1 MLTFPLRR
9 LLVVVLAVAI
19 VVPLPALARVE
30 FKGLSRTTERVV
42 RASLALEAEPCDVAE
57 VRLQRLFRRADGEIR
72 KALEVYGYFAPTID
86 KTLERD
92 KDCWVAKFSV
102 DRGPRVKLRDVKVS
116 AAPATGSDPVLQQL
130 VDRRPFKP
138 GDGLNQRSYDD
149 YKQSIIALAQQRGY
163 FDGRFADA
171 RIDIYPDDL
180 AADISLDFVAGERY
194 RFGPVEFEQGVVRD
208 TTARSFIEFN
218 TGDPYDA
225 DRINDLYTSLLVSGF
240 FDGVEIRTT
249 PRDGPDRDV
258 LVTVVLTPS
267 RPRTWTTGVGFATDT
282 GIRGRMGFLHQRL
295 NERGHQ
301 FEASAEASR
310 VIGGL
315 ALTYRVPA
323 GNPRE
328 EWLNFEVGYQY
339 EDTQD
344 NESDQYRIGVKQVRR
359 RWSDWLQ
366 TKFINYRREEF
377 TTGGETSTSNLILPG
392 ISLTTQPR
400 VVESRPRKGQR
411 LFVQLSGT
419 DELLGSDTAF
429 LQLETRGRLILPL
442 WSSARL
448 LTRAEAGFTLK
459 DDFDDLPFSVRFFA
473 GGDDSVRGYDYKTLG
488 PTDDAGLV
496 VGGAGK
502 LVGSVEVDQRILPN
516 WSVAGFVDVGNSFDD
531 WGSVTLKT
539 GVGAGV
545 RWFSPLGPIRLDV
558 AVPLD
563 RDAPDSFRI
572 HITLGPDL

>member
-1 MLTFPLRR
+1 MLILPPRC
-9 LLVVVLAVAI
+9 LLLAALVAASLA
-19 VVPLPALARVE
+19 PLPAVAKVE
-30 FKGLSRTTERVV
+30 LKGLSRTTERVV
-42 RASLALEAEPCDVAE
+42 RASLALEAEPCDAAE
-57 VRLQRLFRRADGEIR
+57 VRVQRLFRRSDGEIR
-72 KALEVYGYFAPTID
+72 RALEVYGYFAPTIG
-86 KTLERD
+86 KTLERG
-92 KDCWVAKFSV
+92 KDCWVARFTI
-102 DRGPRVKLRDVKVS
+102 DRGPRVQVRDVTVRV
-116 AAPATGSDPVLQQL
+116 AAGTDSDPVLQQIA
-130 VDRRPFKP
+130 DRRPFKP
-138 GDGLNQRSYDD
+138 GDGLNQRSYDE

-171 RIDIYPDDL
+171 RIDIYPDAL
-180 AADISLDFVAGERY
+180 AADITLDYTAGERY
-194 RFGPVEFEQGVVRD
+194 RFGPVEFDQDVVRD
-208 TTARSFIEFN
+208 TTARSFIEFD

-240 FDGVEIRTT
+240 FDGVEIITT
-249 PRDGPDRDV
+249 PRDGPERDV
-258 LVTVVLTPS
+258 LVTVRLTPS
-267 RPRTWTTGVGFATDT
+267 RPRTWTTGIGFATDT

-301 FEASAEASR
+301 FEASAEASE

-315 ALTYRVPA
+315 SLTYRLPA

-328 EWLNFEVGYQY
+328 EWLNFETGYRY

-366 TKFINYRREEF
+366 TLFINYRREDF
-377 TTGGETSTSNLILPG
+377 TTGGETSTSNLVLPG
-392 ISLTTQPR
+392 ISLATQPR
-400 VVESRPRKGQR
+400 VVPSRPRSGQR

-429 LQLETRGRLILPL
+429 LQLETRGRMILPL
-442 WSSARL
+442 WSTARL
-448 LTRAEAGFTLK
+448 ITRAEAGFTLK
-459 DDFDDLPFSVRFFA
+459 QDFDELPFSVRFFA

-488 PTDDAGLV
+488 PTDASGRI

-502 LVGSVEVDQRILPN
+502 LVGSVELDQRVLSN
-516 WSVAGFVDVGNSFDD
+516 WSVAAFADVGNAFDD
-531 WGSVTLKT
+531 WGSVKLKT
-539 GVGAGV
+539 GIGAGV
-545 RWFSPLGPIRLDV
+545 RWFSPLGPIRFDV
-558 AVPLD
+558 AFPLD